1 MVKSGW
7 YKVVK
12 IKNGNR
18 MRVVAAYDNYVLE
31 TISIY
36 SGKIES
42 YIITKEDFDSFD
54 IWKTDLNYIKEL
66 QRR

>member
-1 MVKSGW
+1 M
-7 YKVVK
+7 VK